1 MSKNIAVRPR
11 PPLTREQRVA
21 KFSRRVLTPNPL
33 IPLVM
38 HTIARGVSGFDPGD
52 QSELDKKFARSLQS
66 IEPRLREKVIAKL
79 KELTATYNS
88 IPSTV
93 KQRVVPRDLAR
104 LKADQPLS
112 RETLERAVSPTVM
125 QSFGKGLI
133 VMSPAPKEP
142 PHIDEIQPS
151 SNLKPGMQITILGSG
166 FALEAKKNVVKVF
179 QKVAPDPDKSS
190 IFEFVADLEPIETP
204 GQNASKKL
212 SVILPKTLVKGRTHS
227 LKVVL
232 KDDPSA
238 VSNEVLF
245 DLLSEPM
252 QNAILEPPNIQL
264 TTTSQQPNK
273 KLFFSGKNVGLA
285 TVLKKGN
292 MGVGDKAQLPY
303 TLKAKLHS
311 ESNDLPAAP
320 LGGVKILA
328 NSPKG
333 GATDGNGQG
342 EILLPMN
349 LNPGAYML
357 QFTAT
362 TNSVFVN
369 FDGTGMTWQ
378 SELIPVVILPYKY
391 KVEFTQLTCLDESDE
406 LSPSDEAM
414 VIWAVIADGFG
425 AQPKMSQEMKNFDGG
440 ETQAFAVAD
449 RSVFRFDNSAGPI
462 GAGLHII
469 TQLFEVDDIDGVIA
483 AFQIIK
489 TACEAAAIGAAP
501 FNIGVAAIA
510 GAAAKVA
517 EAAASLADLIGNEP
531 DSLGT
536 QPLEWT
542 ATQLQTQT
550 NNPNK
555 QLSGQLAFINS
566 DATGSWRADFVVTRF
581 D

>member
-1 MSKNIAVRPR
+1 MSRNITVRPR
-11 PPLTREQRVA
+11 PPLTREQRIA
-21 KFSRRVLTPNPL
+21 KFSRRVLKPNPL

-38 HTIARGVSGFDPGD
+38 HTIARGVSGFDPSN
-52 QSELDKKFARSLQS
+52 QSELDRKFARSLQS
-66 IEPRLREKVIAKL
+66 IEPRLREKVIGKL

-88 IPSTV
+88 IPSAV
-93 KQRVVPRDLAR
+93 KQLVVPQDLTH

-112 RETLERAVSPTVM
+112 RETLARAVSPAVM

-133 VMSPAPKEP
+133 VLSPAPKAP

-151 SNLKPGMQITILGSG
+151 SNLKPGMQITLLGSG
-166 FALEAKKNVVKVF
+166 FASDAKKNVVKLF
-179 QKVAPDPDKSS
+179 QKVHPDPDMSS

-212 SVILPKTLVKGRTHS
+212 SVILPKNLVKGRTHS

-232 KDDPSA
+232 KEDPSV
-238 VSNEVLF
+238 VSNEVQF

-252 QNAILEPPNIQL
+252 QNAILEAPKIQL
-264 TTTSQQPNK
+264 ATTSQQPNK
-273 KLFFSGKNVGLA
+273 KLFFSGKNIGLA

-292 MGVGDKAQLPY
+292 MGVGDKGQLPY
-303 TLKAKLHS
+303 TLKATLHS
-311 ESNDLPAAP
+311 EANDLPDVW
-320 LGGVKILA
+320 LGGLKILV

-333 GATDGNGQG
+333 GDGQG

-362 TNSVFVN
+362 TDNLFVN
-369 FDGTGMTWQ
+369 FDGAGMTWESQ
-378 SELIPVVILPYKY
+378 LIPVVILPYKY
-391 KVEFTQLTCLDESDE
+391 KVEFTQLTCVDESNE
-406 LSPSDEAM
+406 MSPSDEAM
-414 VIWAVIADGFG
+414 VIWAVTADGFG
-425 AQPKMSQEMKNFDGG
+425 SQPKMSQEMKDFDGG
-440 ETQAFAVAD
+440 ETHAFIVAD

-462 GAGLHII
+462 GAGLSLV
-469 TQLFEVDDIDGVIA
+469 TELWEVDDIDGVIA
-483 AFQIIK
+483 AFHAIK
-489 TACEAAAIGAAP
+489 TVCEAVAIGAAP
-501 FNIGVAAIA
+501 FNVAVAAIA
-510 GAAAKVA
+510 GAGAKIA
-517 EAAASLADLIGNEP
+517 EAAAAIADLIGNES
-531 DSLGT
+531 DFLGIQT
-536 QPLEWT
+536 LLWT

-555 QLSGQLAFINS
+555 QFSGQLAFINS